1 MPTRREFVTGSLAG
15 AGALAL
21 NGAAA
26 PLPAVMRVA
35 NGIPASRQS
44 VCRWPFGGM
53 PLDDFC
59 RMIKGLGFGAVDL
72 VDQGDW
78 AAVQGHG
85 LAISTAN
92 SSPRR
97 DFIARGLNDPANH
110 ELILG
115 ELEAVIPAAAAAK
128 IPNVIAMFGNRKEE
142 ISDEAAIANCA
153 AGLAR
158 IAPVAERHG
167 TTVILEMLNSR
178 VDHRGFQGDTS
189 VFGVSVCEKVD
200 SPRVRL
206 LYDIYHMQIMEGD
219 VIRTI
224 RNRGKWFAHY
234 HTAGNPGRGPL
245 TPQQELQYG
254 AIAAAIAATNFSG
267 WLAHEF
273 GVGGDPVAPLTEARD
288 VVAGGA

>member
-15 AGALAL
+15 AGMMSLAGSGVSL
-21 NGAAA
+21 SATEGTAG
-26 PLPAVMRVA
+26 
-35 NGIPASRQS
+35 GIPASRQS

-59 RMIKGLGFGAVDL
+59 RMVKGLGFGAVDL

-78 AAVQGHG
+78 DAVRNHG

-110 ELILG
+110 DLILG
-115 ELEAVIPAAAAAK
+115 ELGAVIPAAAAAG
-128 IPNVIAMFGNRKEE
+128 IPNVIAMFGNRKEG
-142 ISDEAAIANCA
+142 ISDAEAIDNCA
-153 AGLAR
+153 SGLAR
-158 IAPVAERHG
+158 IAPSAERHG
-167 TTVILEMLNSR
+167 VTVILEMLNSR

-189 VFGVSVCEKVD
+189 AFGVAVCEKVD

-219 VIRTI
+219 VIRAI
-224 RNRGKWFAHY
+224 RNQGKWFAHY
-234 HTAGNPGRGPL
+234 HTAGNPGRGRL
-245 TPQQELQYG
+245 SPQQELQYG
-254 AIAAAIAATNFSG
+254 AIAAAIAATGFDG

-273 GVGGDPVAPLTEARD
+273 STSDAVAGLTEARD